1 MSDEN
6 KEKKNKKISKM
17 SPAELDAAL
26 KKATDNKNSDLSKY
40 VKHINQRKAELK
52 NNLRLKERNR
62 APLAFCKHP

>member
-6 KEKKNKKISKM
+6 KEKKNKKIAKM

-52 NNLRLKERNR
+52 K
-62 APLAFCKHP
+62 

>member
-6 KEKKNKKISKM
+6 KEKKKVSKM
-17 SPAELDAAL
+17 SAAELDAAL

-52 NNLRLKERNR
+52 K
-62 APLAFCKHP
+62 